1 MRYFRLLLSFVFFGK
16 KPHKTKRF
24 FVAVT
29 DGVRVKNLS
38 LHNSKVKACCLNG
51 IVAQNGVGG
60 RIFGAVRLLSACQLK
75 SDPSHGY
82 DGNAFVSGEVFS
94 QLCNKHVQTA

>member
-1 MRYFRLLLSFVFFGK
+1 MRYFRLLLSLVFFGK

-24 FVAVT
+24 FVT

-51 IVAQNGVGG
+51 IVA
-60 RIFGAVRLLSACQLK
+60 
-75 SDPSHGY
+75 
-82 DGNAFVSGEVFS
+82 
-94 QLCNKHVQTA
+94 

>member
-29 DGVRVKNLS
+29 DGV
-38 LHNSKVKACCLNG
+38 
-51 IVAQNGVGG
+51 VAQNGVGE

-82 DGNAFVSGEVFS
+82 DGNAFVSGEAFS